1 MHGEIFG
8 FNGDALGSGTNLALL
23 LIIASLVL
31 ALLVRLGIAIFAT
44 DRVKERK
51 RAAPQLIDTQK
62 WPISVVPAKSPTR
75 NKGGLSPEPLSTSVM
90 RYLDQ
95 VEACNPEPK
104 SERTEDQ
111 IIRSQKDM
119 AAEIFRS
126 ARMERIRQNGW
137 HA

>member
-1 MHGEIFG
+1 MHGEILG
-8 FNGDALGSGTNLALL
+8 FNGGALGPVSNLALL
-23 LIIASLVL
+23 LIIASLVI
-31 ALLVRLGIAIFAT
+31 ALLVRLGVLIFAT
-44 DRVKERK
+44 ERAKERK
-51 RAAPQLIDTQK
+51 QAAPQLIDARK
-62 WPISVVPAKSPTR
+62 WPISVVPPKNPTGKKSSP
-75 NKGGLSPEPLSTSVM
+75 SPEPLSTSVM
-90 RYLDQ
+90 RYLNE

-119 AAEIFRS
+119 AAEVFRS